1 MSKPSVYVTRLLPD
15 EALVP
20 LREQCEVEMNS
31 GHSILSKAALLEK
44 VKGKDA
50 ILVSHTAINA
60 DIIETISPKCRILA
74 SFGVG
79 YNNIDVGAATKHGI
93 YVSNNPDAVTGAT
106 ADFTWALLLAA
117 ARRIVECDQYVRA
130 GKKGWGPTNLLG
142 AHVTGKTLGIV
153 GGGRIGTAVGKRA
166 KGFAMDIL
174 YTDVQANA
182 AFEAATGGKF
192 VDKKTL
198 LQEADFISI
207 HVPLLPSTH
216 YYIGADEFKQMK
228 KTAILIN
235 ASRGEVVN
243 EKALVKA
250 LQNNIIAG
258 AGLDVFEREP
268 ELEPG
273 LADLPNVILS
283 PHAATSTLDTRI
295 QQGEGCAR
303 NIFAALAG
311 KMPPNCL
318 NPEAKENQR

>member
-60 DIIETISPKCRILA
+60 DIIETISSKCRILA

-303 NIFAALAG
+303 NIFAVLAG